1 MIARTFLSVKRGHRG
16 EGGHEGFERAAGDV
30 RESRAG
36 SDRGKEHRTEVT
48 EERGHGGFERVGA
61 DVRESRAGKG
71 SMEGASHRG
80 HRERER
86 GHGGLLSISH
96 FF

>member
-1 MIARTFLSVKRGHRG
+1 VYGLAYCGGVVGAESVCSRLLDENSMIARTFLSVKRGHRG

-61 DVRESRAGKG
+61 DVSGSRAG
-71 SMEGASHRG
+71 SD
-80 HRERER
+80 
-86 GHGGLLSISH
+86 
-96 FF
+96 

>member
-1 MIARTFLSVKRGHRG
+1 VYGLAYCGGVVGAESVCSRLLDENSMIARTFLSVKRGHRG

-48 EERGHGGFERVGA
+48 EVTEG
-61 DVRESRAGKG
+61 REATHVFK
-71 SMEGASHRG
+71 E
-80 HRERER
+80 
-86 GHGGLLSISH
+86 LPVT
-96 FF
+96 

>member
-1 MIARTFLSVKRGHRG
+1 VYGLAYCGGVVGAESVCSRLLDENSMIARTFLSVKRGHRG

-48 EERGHGGFERVGA
+48 EVTEVTEG
-61 DVRESRAGKG
+61 REATHVFK
-71 SMEGASHRG
+71 E
-80 HRERER
+80 
-86 GHGGLLSISH
+86 LPVT
-96 FF
+96 